1 MQKYAQEM
9 CRLLKRYC
17 MLRTNKTRKTGI
29 PLLESET
36 CYGSEVDPF
45 VGLK

>member
-1 MQKYAQEM
+1 MQKYAEEM
-9 CRLLKRYC
+9 YRLLKLYC
-17 MLRTNKTRKTGI
+17 VPRTNKTRKTGI
-29 PLLESET
+29 PLLERET